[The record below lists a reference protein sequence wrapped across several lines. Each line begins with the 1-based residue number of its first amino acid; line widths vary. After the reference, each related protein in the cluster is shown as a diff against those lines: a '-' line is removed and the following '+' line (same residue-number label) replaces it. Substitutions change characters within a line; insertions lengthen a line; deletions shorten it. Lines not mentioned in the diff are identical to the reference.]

1 MTPTTIA
8 LLSQRAHRQLDA
20 DFCFCHVTAEQVAGL
35 ADGYRDALERLAR
48 IAVLADRTRIALADH
63 DLDGVR
69 GKLDEIEL
77 LARLDKL
84 SQV

>member
-1 MTPTTIA
+1 MCR
-8 LLSQRAHRQLDA
+8 LERAHRQLA
-20 DFCFCHVTAEQVAGL
+20 AGLCSCHVTAEQVAGL

-48 IAVLADRTRIALADH
+48 IAMLADRTRIALADH

-69 GKLDEIEL
+69 GKLDEIEH